1 MSWTYKVAEGRQSLV
16 RGSQRVLDWM
26 CFHIGCTQVLCHCKV
41 QRQSR
46 CLRRG
51 SQRVLESF
59 RGRHKCPVTFVQDN
73 HSHCHH
79 HIHHHHQT
87 VCSRPV
93 NVTSWFNVIQSD
105 SMNWTMRRI
114 SFLHMSLP
122 SGGGVAQFPWKEG
135 ACWSFG
141 GLAHFRW
148 WGWGCLN
155 RRGVTPCPPYFCR
168 SWARVLQPIS
178 LNFTFSSLEL

>member
-59 RGRHKCPVTFVQDN
+59 RGRHKCPVTLRARQPLSLSSS
-73 HSHCHH
+73 HS
-79 HIHHHHQT
+79 
-87 VCSRPV
+87 
-93 NVTSWFNVIQSD
+93 
-105 SMNWTMRRI
+105 
-114 SFLHMSLP
+114 
-122 SGGGVAQFPWKEG
+122 
-135 ACWSFG
+135 
-141 GLAHFRW
+141 
-148 WGWGCLN
+148 
-155 RRGVTPCPPYFCR
+155 
-168 SWARVLQPIS
+168 PIS
-178 LNFTFSSLEL
+178 SNAQMPWDVKTSTLLVSDKGKPLWVIACVNFWNFSENYLLAGEGFPKWCTHLYLIVTHSSCADGLP